1 MNFQGINFQTKL
13 IGMNKNK
20 NNNLMTAC
28 IHVLKGKSVYHRTEG
43 TVICEKCF
51 KHYNG
56 YGHDKNGHWKIPKNE
71 DLTNLKS
78 VCRECVNKILKN
90 RKTNYDF

>member
-1 MNFQGINFQTKL
+1 MPKYRCKNCGHRGKELIFQYNE
-13 IGMNKNK
+13 
-20 NNNLMTAC
+20 
-28 IHVLKGKSVYHRTEG
+28 GKSVYHRTEG